1 MGWKTRFVSKAVKDW
16 KCLEKMDVPKSHSNR
31 IFWAQWRLPSNS
43 TPNSRPKGTFYFLRG
58 PPTFVWSLWKSK
70 RKPLKWH
77 AFWLSFFFFFFFFF
91 LSFFSEGRWKR
102 NGEFFGQNGGRHRI
116 LRKILGR
123 NTFKI
128 FSKIFFLL
136 RQENFHFLKTFSLYL
151 ERADESWLWG
161 FLKKMCWKSENFS
174 MADFVNFM
182 S

>member
-43 TPNSRPKGTFYFLRG
+43 TPNSRPEGTFYFLRG

-77 AFWLSFFFFFFFFF
+77 AFWLSFFFFFL
-91 LSFFSEGRWKR
+91 LSSSSPKVGWRR

-116 LRKILGR
+116 LRQILGR
-123 NTFKI
+123 NTFLI
-128 FSKIFFLL
+128 FSKKFF
-136 RQENFHFLKTFSLYL
+136 FASPGKFSLFKDIL
-151 ERADESWLWG
+151 SLFREGWRILTVRI
-161 FLKKMCWKSENFS
+161 C
-174 MADFVNFM
+174 
-182 S
+182 

>member
-1 MGWKTRFVSKAVKDW
+1 MRRKTRFVSKAATDW

-77 AFWLSFFFFFFFFF
+77 AFWLSFFFFF
-91 LSFFSEGRWKR
+91 SAGRLVK
-102 NGEFFGQNGGRHRI
+102 FYGQNGGRHRI

-123 NTFKI
+123 NTFKN
-128 FSKIFFLL
+128 FSKKFF
-136 RQENFHFLKTFSLYL
+136 FASPGKFSLFKDIL
-151 ERADESWLWG
+151 SLFREGWRILTVRI
-161 FLKKMCWKSENFS
+161 C
-174 MADFVNFM
+174 
-182 S
+182 